1 MLKSNTHQL
10 YLAIYLTAFLYALGY
25 GVSVY
30 LIPLYA
36 TALDANYYE
45 LGLIGMVGN
54 ILYVFFPLLAGWL
67 SDKANKAYMLAVG
80 LALNII
86 ATASIGLTNS
96 VTELLIVRI
105 LGGFA
110 LGFYWPIIEA
120 LVADISPGL
129 TRVSKIGSFGAAT
142 TIGMIVGPPLGGFL
156 AQILGF
162 NVTFLL
168 ASLPMVAALVVILLY
183 VTSAYRSVRVLE
195 HHSSAASKTPF
206 LKNILRIAPL
216 VAVYSAFFSTVV
228 SILPGYLSILG
239 YTASQVGLLF
249 ALVSGAR
256 VVALLSSHKVGNREV
271 LALSFFSLSLALS
284 CIIIFFAESLL
295 SFILGLLIMGVS
307 LGFIFPLSFTLA
319 LKKVEQK
326 MLGRGVGVYES
337 ILGLGFAG
345 GPIVSGLI
353 AESIDPKAP
362 YLILGL
368 LCLLIPLSLRKRKA
382 QGLE

>member
-1 MLKSNTHQL
+1 MLESNIRHL
-10 YLAIYLTAFLYALGY
+10 YIAIYLTAFLYALGY

-36 TALDANYYE
+36 TALHANYYE

-54 ILYVFFPLLAGWL
+54 VLYIFFPLLAGWL
-67 SDKANKAYMLAVG
+67 SDKVNKALMLALG
-80 LALNII
+80 LALNVI
-86 ATASIGLTNS
+86 ATASISLTNS

-129 TRVSKIGSFGAAT
+129 SRVSRIGSFGAAT
-142 TIGMIVGPPLGGFL
+142 TTGMIVGPPLGGVL

-168 ASLPMVAALVVILLY
+168 ASLPMVAALIVILVY
-183 VTSAYRSVRVLE
+183 VASAYRNVRALD
-195 HHSSAASKTPF
+195 HHSSSASSQTFSIKS
-206 LKNILRIAPL
+206 ILRIAPL
-216 VAVYSAFFSTVV
+216 VAIYSAFFSTVV
-228 SILPGYLSILG
+228 SILPGYLSTLG
-239 YTASQVGLLF
+239 YTAMQVGLLF

-256 VVALLSSHKVGNREV
+256 IIALLSSHKVSNREV
-271 LALSFFSLSLALS
+271 LALILFSLSLALS
-284 CIIIFFAESLL
+284 CIIMFFAESLL
-295 SFILGLLIMGVS
+295 PLIVGLLIMGVS
-307 LGFIFPLSFTLA
+307 VGFIFPISFTLA

-326 MLGRGVGVYES
+326 MLGRGVGIYES
-337 ILGLGFAG
+337 ILGVGFAG

-353 AESIDPKAP
+353 AENIEPKAP

-368 LCLLIPLSLRKRKA
+368 LCLIIPLSLRRRKA
-382 QGLE
+382 